1 MRKRGYD
8 PTIPEDE
15 RIRKRVLLKNQ
26 LRAIEHGQ
34 RTVPCAECGNE
45 VRLIYLYRCRWCGL
59 WFCPKCAEKHFEQTD
74 LLELL
79 CAIHLNHGL
88 DNIREATFDVVDR
101 IFKDRGLTVYDLQQW
116 HDSREVSH
124 A

>member
-1 MRKRGYD
+1 MLKRGFD
-8 PTIPEDE
+8 PNIPEDE
-15 RIRKRVLLKNQ
+15 RIQKRVILKKQ
-26 LRAIEHGQ
+26 LKAIEHGQ
-34 RTVPCAECGNE
+34 KKAPCAECGEE

-79 CAIHLNHGL
+79 CAIMLPHGL
-88 DNIREATFDVVDR
+88 DNIREATFEVTGR
-101 IFKDRGLTVYDLQQW
+101 IFKDRGLTVHDLQQW
-116 HDSREVSH
+116 RDSREPSH